1 MARRYAASL
10 LKGKIR
16 TMTYNISR
24 RKLIGS
30 TAAGIAATAIA
41 ESPAAFAQDDKPTIK
56 VGTRPFTEHLLL
68 GELVAQLLENDG
80 YGVERIFNL
89 GGAALTQEALIN
101 GDIDTLVEYTGTALI
116 VMLEMELPERGA
128 TPEAGDSATPAA
140 VASRSDQ
147 VYEIVKEEYPDA
159 FGLEM
164 LERWGFNNTY
174 ALAMRRDRAEEL
186 GVTKISDLAP
196 TADELNI
203 GTEAEASVR
212 DDGVPG
218 LQEEYD
224 FEFGSMTTLDPG
236 LMYTAVEQGEVDVIT
251 AYSTD
256 GRIESMDLVLL
267 EDDREFFPPYDAAP
281 VVRQEVL
288 EESPEIRDV
297 LNQLAG
303 KIDDASMT
311 SMNNLAD
318 GEGMEHPDIVR
329 DFLIEAGIIED
340 EG

>member
-1 MARRYAASL
+1 
-10 LKGKIR
+10 
-16 TMTYNISR
+16 MTSHITR

-30 TAAGIAATAIA
+30 TAAAIAAGSAIA
-41 ESPAAFAQDDKPTIK
+41 NPAVLAQDDDKPTIK

-68 GELVAQLLENDG
+68 GELTSQLLENSG
-80 YGVERIFNL
+80 YGVDRIFNL
-89 GGAALTQEALIN
+89 GGATLTQEALIN
-101 GDIDTLVEYTGTALI
+101 GDIDALVEYTGTALI
-116 VMLEMELPERGA
+116 VMLEMELPGRDA
-128 TPEAGDSATPAA
+128 AAEASPSASPAA
-140 VASRSDQ
+140 GSSRSDQ
-147 VYEIVKEEYPDA
+147 VYEIVKEAYPDA

-186 GVTKISDLAP
+186 GVEKISDLAP
-196 TADELNI
+196 IAGELEI

-218 LQEEYD
+218 LQEQYG
-224 FEFGSMTTLDPG
+224 FEFDSVTVLDPG

-267 EDDREFFPPYDAAP
+267 EDDQEFFPPYDAAP
-281 VVRQEVL
+281 VVRQEIL

-303 KIDDASMT
+303 KIDDAEMT
-311 SMNNLAD
+311 RMNNLAD
-318 GEGMEHPDIVR
+318 GEGMEHGDIVR
-329 DFLIEAGIIED
+329 DFLIEAGIVE
-340 EG
+340 E